1 MLSLL
6 GWVMCG
12 WIAGSIAEYFVPPDK
27 PSPGWQTIGLGIAGS
42 IVGGLVHAIVTGN
55 QYSPAG
61 VVWSV
66 LGAVVCLFTYRFF
79 VAR

>member
-1 MLSLL
+1 MLSLV
-6 GWVMCG
+6 GWVVCG

-42 IVGGLVHAIVTGN
+42 IVGGIVSAIVTGN

-61 VVWSV
+61 IVWSIV
-66 LGAVVCLFTYRFF
+66 GAVVCLFSYRYF
-79 VAR
+79 VTR